1 MKRRRTVDKGSE
13 LFRNYVSGDE
23 SAVRELILLY
33 KDSLIF
39 FVNRYVR
46 DLSCAEELA
55 EDSFVELIL
64 HKDRFNFKY
73 SVKTYL
79 YTIGRNKAL
88 NYLKHLA
95 RRKTQSLDECEYGV
109 SDGEELEER
118 VIKNERQRTVNAC
131 LERINPDYRTVLYLV
146 YFENLQTEECMR
158 VMKKSKKQIENLLY
172 RGKEALKKELGKE
185 GISDEI

>member
-1 MKRRRTVDKGSE
+1 MDKGNE

-23 SAVRELILLY
+23 GAVRELILLY

-39 FVNRYVR
+39 FINRYVAN
-46 DLSCAEELA
+46 LSCAEEIA

-64 HKDRFNFKY
+64 HKERFNFKY

-88 NYLKHLA
+88 NHLKKLS
-95 RRKTQSLDECEYGV
+95 RRRTESINDFEYTL
-109 SDGEELEER
+109 SEEEDLERKVLE
-118 VIKNERQRTVNAC
+118 NERKKILNIC
-131 LERINPDYRTVLYLV
+131 LERITPDYRTALYLV
-146 YFENLQTEECMR
+146 YFEQMSTDDCMR
-158 VMKKSKKQIENLLY
+158 VMKKSRKQIENLLY
-172 RGKEALKKELGKE
+172 RGKEALKRELGKE